1 MKRIAGYTLFWI
13 SVGNADSL
21 TDCQIHYW
29 NVLLIF
35 ALLLIEYNLAKGLKK
50 DCALGNL

>member
-13 SVGNADSL
+13 SVGMLIALLIAN
-21 TDCQIHYW
+21 TFW

-35 ALLLIEYNLAKGLKK
+35 VLLLISERKVMKK
-50 DCALGNL
+50 IFYSLIFF

>member
-13 SVGNADSL
+13 SVGMLIALLIAN
-21 TDCQIHYW
+21 TFW

-35 ALLLIEYNLAKGLKK
+35 VLLNFIIEKFC
-50 DCALGNL
+50 DCVEKQFSI